1 MKCVKSLYIFRSGR
15 SYSAS
20 PFVIQLYG
28 FVSMRPPTCNQVF
41 RTSKAYWVP
50 FRDCGGHY
58 LVLATQP
65 PVWGNQNFR
74 KHHLFQALFILE
86 MFSRVRKDQDW
97 FLWFLVTWH
106 PADAVGLILAISIEM
121 ITGVKWSDR
130 YLWTIFSCVIFCV
143 CGKKWCHLSL
153 FSVTWRMVHWT
164 AITLSEFYFCF
175 NKAKMA

>member
-1 MKCVKSLYIFRSGR
+1 MKCVKSFYFFYQDGHTLQ
-15 SYSAS
+15 A
-20 PFVIQLYG
+20 PLYG
-28 FVSMRPPTCNQVF
+28 FVSLWPPTCNQVL
-41 RTSKAYWVP
+41 RTSQAYWVP

-86 MFSRVRKDQDW
+86 MFSRVKKDKDW
-97 FLWFLVTWH
+97 FLWFLITWH
-106 PADAVGLILAISIEM
+106 PTVGWLLAMSTEM
-121 ITGVKWSDR
+121 ITGVKWPDR
-130 YLWTIFSCVIFCV
+130 YLWANFSCMSFCL
-143 CGKKWCHLSL
+143 CGKKWCHLPLS
-153 FSVTWRMVHWT
+153 SVTWRMVHWT